1 MAAANQ
7 DGGNGEVVRNS
18 LGMGPA
24 TYERLL
30 EKLAEDADTGRP
42 SASRQ
47 FTRIPLQD
55 PFVRVAVENDSGMK
69 RDMVL
74 ACRNLSRGGVG
85 LLHSSFMYPD
95 TTVIVYLTRFD
106 GKPVGN
112 RGRVVRVE
120 HRGGVVHEIG
130 IKFEREINPRDYLSN
145 DITEAIPTLENVSAG
160 SLKGDVVFATDNEQT
175 VASIREA
182 LLETSLN
189 FKIVADAASLEEE
202 LAGQPGMVLID
213 LELGDVSGPEF
224 IKQLRVRGVNCPIAL
239 LGGANDELAR
249 SMIRVCGADALLR
262 CPIVHGEL
270 LRTLGEFLLSS
281 WDLDALDKARSRV
294 DRGTL
299 VSLCFELNKLGVVM
313 DQQVRVNDRVALF
326 ATCQNIRGLALLVG
340 MHGVAGMAERLGE
353 AAAKTGD
360 EEDLEEMIEQVRL
373 GCAAAGRAAA

>member
-1 MAAANQ
+1 MAGTNQ
-7 DGGNGEVVRNS
+7 DNQGGEAVRNT
-18 LGMGPA
+18 LGIGRA
-24 TYERLL
+24 TYEQLL
-30 EKLAEDADTGRP
+30 AKLQEDSEHAEP

-55 PFVRVAVENDSGMK
+55 PFVRVSVENDSGMK

-85 LLHSSFMYPD
+85 LLHSSFMYPQ
-95 TTVIVYLTRFD
+95 TTVTVFLTRYD
-106 GKPVGN
+106 GKVIGN

-130 IKFEREINPRDYLSN
+130 IKFEREVNPRDYLSN
-145 DITEAIPTLENVSAG
+145 DITEAIPTIEHVKPET
-160 SLKGDVVFATDNEQT
+160 LKGNVFFATSNDAT
-175 VASIREA
+175 IASIREA

-189 FKIVADAASLEEE
+189 FKVVPDAAGLEGE
-202 LAGQPGMVLID
+202 LGNDPEMLLID
-213 LELGDVSGPEF
+213 LDLGETSGPEF
-224 IKQLRVRGVNCPIAL
+224 VKQLRVKGVNCPIAL
-239 LGGANDELAR
+239 MGSSEGELDR
-249 SMIRVCGADALLR
+249 SMIRVCGADALVR
-262 CPIVHGEL
+262 TPVNNQDL
-270 LRTLGEFLLSS
+270 LRVLGEYLLSS

-326 ATCQNIRGLALLVG
+326 GTCQNIKGLALLVG

-353 AAAKTGD
+353 AAAKSDGD
-360 EEDLEEMIEQVRL
+360 DSLDELIEQVRL